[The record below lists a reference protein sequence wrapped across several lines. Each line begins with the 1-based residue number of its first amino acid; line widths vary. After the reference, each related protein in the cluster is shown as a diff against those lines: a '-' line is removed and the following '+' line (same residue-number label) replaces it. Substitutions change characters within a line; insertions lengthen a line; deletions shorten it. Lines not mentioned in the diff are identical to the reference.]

1 MYVPLIPN
9 KSTQLVWKQLKVI
22 WLDNSN
28 ISYSPGKSLPT
39 LYGGT
44 SGSSQR
50 LNHSS
55 RKVNTLST
63 CCLLQQVVQH
73 DRRLPAFQLFHAGGP
88 WYSGIYAASPPF
100 NHRGL
105 TDKLIVGL
113 GSPQLLIPLQ
123 HNTSQS
129 MKLQYNAWA
138 AKKRGVLACWATGRN
153 LLLLPPLLAPRC
165 SCW

>member
-1 MYVPLIPN
+1 MVK
-9 KSTQLVWKQLKVI
+9 KS
-22 WLDNSN
+22 SA
-28 ISYSPGKSLPT
+28 

-44 SGSSQR
+44 GGSSQR

-73 DRRLPAFQLFHAGGP
+73 NRRLPAFQLFHAGGP

-153 LLLLPPLLAPRC
+153 LLLLASTACSSLQLLVGRNRAAQIKKGKMCLRG
-165 SCW
+165 